1 MCWTECFV
9 VEIFTDFL
17 WIWFGVCD
25 KILGGEDDRIV
36 SDDSDLSVISDKLR
50 LVHIRD
56 EKEKGKAEPEFA
68 KSDEELARMLQVFN
82 FLFPDYY

>member
-1 MCWTECFV
+1 M
-9 VEIFTDFL
+9 FTDFL
-17 WIWFGVCD
+17 CIWFGMWG

-36 SDDSDLSVISDKLR
+36 SGDSDLSLISDKLR
-50 LVHIRD
+50 LVHIHD

-82 FLFPDYY
+82 N